1 MPPRPREP
9 TWRAIM
15 SINGRWRCWIG
26 RRAEYRGSVKHS
38 LVLDAPF
45 ALSIQDRVEV
55 DADVLAWLK
64 SKEKGYQT
72 RINAI
77 VREAMLREIGK
88 R

>member
-1 MPPRPREP
+1 
-9 TWRAIM
+9 
-15 SINGRWRCWIG
+15 
-26 RRAEYRGSVKHS
+26 
-38 LVLDAPF
+38 VLDAPF